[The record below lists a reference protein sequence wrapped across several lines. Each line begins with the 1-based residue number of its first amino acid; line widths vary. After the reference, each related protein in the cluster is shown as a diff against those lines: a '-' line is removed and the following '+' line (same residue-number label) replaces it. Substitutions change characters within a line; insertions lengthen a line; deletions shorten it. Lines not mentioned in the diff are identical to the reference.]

1 MILIDAPLLMGIAA
15 IITSLSSLV
24 WSVRRKR

>member
-24 WSVRRKR
+24 WSVRWKR